1 MKAVY
6 KSKKTE
12 NIAIFEQFVDFK
24 IETSKIETLVKTMG
38 KIKSKYIPRLDITDD
53 KKNKIL

>member
-24 IETSKIETLVKTMG
+24 IETSKIESLVETMG
-38 KIKSKYIPRLDITDD
+38 KIKSKYIPRLEITDD